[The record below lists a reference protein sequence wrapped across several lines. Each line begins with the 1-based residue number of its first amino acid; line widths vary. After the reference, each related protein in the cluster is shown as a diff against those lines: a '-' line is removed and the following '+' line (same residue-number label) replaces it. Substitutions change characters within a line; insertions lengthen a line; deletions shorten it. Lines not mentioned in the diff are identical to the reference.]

1 MKKNKQKN
9 DDNNDNDDDSESS
22 EVKQEEV
29 NIDDYCDYHDTEK
42 KTKIFKRKSNSFDL
56 RLPIITPSNN
66 SRGSKNEIVTATAT
80 LPLPLFFGGGHHSR
94 CFSESIPNRFSV
106 TSNRIKERQNKNR
119 YRNSTNRP
127 LSFDDL
133 DRINEGRDIYQ
144 YNNTM
149 DLSFGKF
156 ESLHDSDTEGEGEE
170 EQGNESY
177 GSSLIDLIDFDFTK
191 DEIEYDIENKNSNRN
206 SYLSQLSNSSNSSYT
221 DDDDVNENEEIMSAA
236 GIRENPVQFTITP
249 KISMISIGI
258 ETIRGNDFEEQEQDL
273 ESIGQIEKE
282 FKSNNMYINKKNLK
296 RNSMLF
302 IDQDQDG
309 DENDQDDEH
318 DNINKYCNLNL
329 RKLNLLR

>member
-1 MKKNKQKN
+1 MKKNKN
-9 DDNNDNDDDSESS
+9 DDNNDNDNDSEASG
-22 EVKQEEV
+22 VKQEED
-29 NIDDYCDYHDTEK
+29 NIDDYYDYHDIEK

-56 RLPIITPSNN
+56 RLPIITSSNN
-66 SRGSKNEIVTATAT
+66 SRGSKNGIVTATAT
-80 LPLPLFFGGGHHSR
+80 LPLPLFFGGGHHTR
-94 CFSESIPNRFSV
+94 CFSESIPNRFSA
-106 TSNRIKERQNKNR
+106 TSNKIKERQNKNR
-119 YRNSTNRP
+119 YRNSTTRP
-127 LSFDDL
+127 LSFDDYNC
-133 DRINEGRDIYQ
+133 INEGRHINQ
-144 YNNTM
+144 SNNTI
-149 DLSFGKF
+149 DISFRKF
-156 ESLHDSDTEGEGEE
+156 EPLHDTDSEE
-170 EQGNESY
+170 EEDQEQGNESY

-206 SYLSQLSNSSNSSYT
+206 SYLSQLSNSSYSSYT
-221 DDDDVNENEEIMSAA
+221 DDDDVNGNEEIMSAA

-273 ESIGQIEKE
+273 ERIGQIENE

-329 RKLNLLR
+329 RKLNLLK